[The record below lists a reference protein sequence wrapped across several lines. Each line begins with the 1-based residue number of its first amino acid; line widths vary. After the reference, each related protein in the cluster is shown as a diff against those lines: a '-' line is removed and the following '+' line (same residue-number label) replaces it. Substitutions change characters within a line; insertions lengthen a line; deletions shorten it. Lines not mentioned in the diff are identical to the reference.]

1 MYQNIQNQQPYGY
14 YPQNYTSVPYQQQ
27 RCENNTI
34 PIQNYYQTGNFLKG
48 RPVVSL
54 EEARAAQIDLDGS
67 LHIFT
72 DLGNKK
78 IYTKQINLDGTATL
92 NIYSLEENNVSNTP
106 TEYVT
111 RSEFEQALNQIQS
124 MFIFSIPKEEEK
136 KAPVLKDF

>member
-27 RCENNTI
+27 RYENNTI
-34 PIQNYYQTGNFLKG
+34 PVQNYYQTGNFLKG

-92 NIYSLEENNVSNTP
+92 NVYSLEENNVSNTP

-124 MFIFSIPKEEEK
+124 MFIFSTPKEEEK